1 MNPIIKKISE
11 MSSKN
16 RYLNKYSGD
25 VVSATLIILILL
37 SITAYYQ
44 AQNNLQPIRNDW
56 ENQKCKINILPIS
69 GFIRPSAYQSE
80 KSNLQYTA
88 DNYKECMGATSFT
101 ILKPMTT
108 PFDIIIDSIKSLFE
122 NISKLGDTLYN
133 VIDFLRGIVSNIMA
147 FFFGIIKMLI
157 KILRQIMAAIGT
169 FFYKALLIFFVGV
182 LVVKSF
188 IGSSVA
194 SLATFIVLM
203 MIFIVLVLLILAV
216 LNANSSALLALAA
229 WLFAIPGAQGGAL
242 AAMFGAVFIKAVPT
256 VINTIILL
264 VAITVYIILGFTLDD
279 VKKLYEKVATD
290 IINTMNHVV
299 ASSERARSWGLS
311 AADYYARLGVLRDA
325 SESDI
330 KSAFRKLARQ
340 LHPDVNKAENAQE
353 QFQEV
358 AAAYEVLS
366 DSDKRQIYDR
376 YGEEGLQGRG
386 MGATAVKATP
396 SRGTTRY
403 ESSGVGVGG
412 I

>member
-1 MNPIIKKISE
+1 M
-11 MSSKN
+11 
-16 RYLNKYSGD
+16 
-25 VVSATLIILILL
+25 L

-80 KSNLQYTA
+80 KSNLEYTA

-133 VIDFLRGIVSNIMA
+133 VIDFLRSIVSNIMA

-182 LVVKSF
+182 LIVKSF

-216 LNANSSALLALAA
+216 LYGFFSTAISLGSALIAAFFTIPAGLTMLASA
-229 WLFAIPGAQGGAL
+229 WAL
-242 AAMFGAVFIKAVPT
+242 HAT
-256 VINTIILL
+256 VITVTILILL
-264 VAITVYIILGFTLDD
+264 VAIGVYIILSFTLDD
-279 VKKLYEKVATD
+279 VKKLNEKIATD
-290 IINTMNHVV
+290 IINNMNHVADGARQVV
-299 ASSERARSWGLS
+299 ASSKYSR
-311 AADYYARLGVLRDA
+311 RDA
-325 SESDI
+325 SPQASE
-330 KSAFRKLARQ
+330 L
-340 LHPDVNKAENAQE
+340 
-353 QFQEV
+353 
-358 AAAYEVLS
+358 
-366 DSDKRQIYDR
+366 
-376 YGEEGLQGRG
+376 
-386 MGATAVKATP
+386 
-396 SRGTTRY
+396 
-403 ESSGVGVGG
+403 GVYN
-412 I
+412 

>member
-1 MNPIIKKISE
+1 MTFLIINQNYYNNFHIIIGLIYNYKSYTMNPIIKKISD

-101 ILKPMTT
+101 ILKPITA

-122 NISKLGDTLYN
+122 SISNLGNILYD
-133 VIDFLRGIVSNIMA
+133 VIDFLRSIVSDIMA

-169 FFYKALLIFFVGV
+169 FFYKSLLIFFVGV
-182 LVVKSF
+182 LIVKSF

-194 SLATFIVLM
+194 SLATFIILM
-203 MIFIVLVLLILAV
+203 MAFIVLVVLTLAVLYGIVTGLYSLIVSLMPLFVTPAAPVAMAVSAAAGAQAFLIAAIPIVMWSLILA
-216 LNANSSALLALAA
+216 
-229 WLFAIPGAQGGAL
+229 FAIAVMVLLVLQLAGVSNLGKEISRKIEETTIEVIHDVRDFDARKVKRAAVEWGEEVGEGVAKEAENTVNNINSVNRGSSSSSSSSSSSGGGA
-242 AAMFGAVFIKAVPT
+242 
-256 VINTIILL
+256 
-264 VAITVYIILGFTLDD
+264 
-279 VKKLYEKVATD
+279 
-290 IINTMNHVV
+290 
-299 ASSERARSWGLS
+299 
-311 AADYYARLGVLRDA
+311 
-325 SESDI
+325 
-330 KSAFRKLARQ
+330 
-340 LHPDVNKAENAQE
+340 
-353 QFQEV
+353 
-358 AAAYEVLS
+358 
-366 DSDKRQIYDR
+366 
-376 YGEEGLQGRG
+376 
-386 MGATAVKATP
+386 
-396 SRGTTRY
+396 
-403 ESSGVGVGG
+403 VGG
-412 I
+412 VYN

>member
-1 MNPIIKKISE
+1 MNPIIKKISD

-101 ILKPMTT
+101 ILKPITA

-122 NISKLGDTLYN
+122 NISKLGYILYD
-133 VIDFLRGIVSNIMA
+133 VIDFLRSIVSDIMA

-188 IGSSVA
+188 IGSGVA
-194 SLATFIVLM
+194 TLATFIILVM
-203 MIFIVLVLLILAV
+203 AFIVLVVLTLAV
-216 LNANSSALLALAA
+216 LYATVTGLYNLVIAMLAWIGVTAGTAA
-229 WLFAIPGAQGGAL
+229 PIAELRNF
-242 AAMFGAVFIKAVPT
+242 
-256 VINTIILL
+256 
-264 VAITVYIILGFTLDD
+264 
-279 VKKLYEKVATD
+279 
-290 IINTMNHVV
+290 
-299 ASSERARSWGLS
+299 SE
-311 AADYYARLGVLRDA
+311 
-325 SESDI
+325 
-330 KSAFRKLARQ
+330 
-340 LHPDVNKAENAQE
+340 
-353 QFQEV
+353 
-358 AAAYEVLS
+358 
-366 DSDKRQIYDR
+366 
-376 YGEEGLQGRG
+376 
-386 MGATAVKATP
+386 
-396 SRGTTRY
+396 
-403 ESSGVGVGG
+403 
-412 I
+412 

>member
-1 MNPIIKKISE
+1 MNPIINKISD

-69 GFIRPSAYQSE
+69 GFIRPPAYQPE

-88 DNYKECMGATSFT
+88 DNYKECIGMTSFT
-101 ILKPMTT
+101 ILKPITA

-122 NISKLGDTLYN
+122 SISNLGNILYD

-182 LVVKSF
+182 LIVKSF

-194 SLATFIVLM
+194 SLATFIILM
-203 MIFIVLVLLILAV
+203 MAFIVLVVLTLAV
-216 LNANSSALLALAA
+216 LYAIATGLYNLVVALMPLFVTPAA
-229 WLFAIPGAQGGAL
+229 PVAIPAAAAATWSAVAL
-242 AAMFGAVFIKAVPT
+242 TVGPIVIWVLIMVF
-256 VINTIILL
+256 
-264 VAITVYIILGFTLDD
+264 AITVLVLLGFTLGDVKNLGQQISTEIGETTLSIIDD
-279 VKKLYEKVATD
+279 VKTKY
-290 IINTMNHVV
+290 
-299 ASSERARSWGLS
+299 
-311 AADYYARLGVLRDA
+311 GVY
-325 SESDI
+325 
-330 KSAFRKLARQ
+330 
-340 LHPDVNKAENAQE
+340 N
-353 QFQEV
+353 
-358 AAAYEVLS
+358 
-366 DSDKRQIYDR
+366 
-376 YGEEGLQGRG
+376 
-386 MGATAVKATP
+386 
-396 SRGTTRY
+396 
-403 ESSGVGVGG
+403 
-412 I
+412 

>member
-1 MNPIIKKISE
+1 MNPIINKISD

-101 ILKPMTT
+101 ILKPITA

-122 NISKLGDTLYN
+122 SISNLGNILYD

-182 LVVKSF
+182 LIVKSF

-194 SLATFIVLM
+194 SLATFIILM
-203 MIFIVLVLLILAV
+203 MAFIVLVVLTLAV
-216 LNANSSALLALAA
+216 LYAIATGLYNLVVALMPLFVTPAA
-229 WLFAIPGAQGGAL
+229 PVAIPAAAAATWSAVAL
-242 AAMFGAVFIKAVPT
+242 TVGPIVIWVLIMVF
-256 VINTIILL
+256 
-264 VAITVYIILGFTLDD
+264 AITVLVLLGFTLGDVKNLAKGISTEIGETSLSIIDD
-279 VKKLYEKVATD
+279 VKKQY
-290 IINTMNHVV
+290 
-299 ASSERARSWGLS
+299 
-311 AADYYARLGVLRDA
+311 GVY
-325 SESDI
+325 
-330 KSAFRKLARQ
+330 
-340 LHPDVNKAENAQE
+340 N
-353 QFQEV
+353 
-358 AAAYEVLS
+358 
-366 DSDKRQIYDR
+366 
-376 YGEEGLQGRG
+376 
-386 MGATAVKATP
+386 
-396 SRGTTRY
+396 
-403 ESSGVGVGG
+403 
-412 I
+412 

>member
-80 KSNLQYTA
+80 KSNLEYTA

-133 VIDFLRGIVSNIMA
+133 VIDFLRSIVSNIMA

-182 LVVKSF
+182 LIVKSF

-216 LNANSSALLALAA
+216 LYGFFSTAISLGSALIA
-229 WLFAIPGAQGGAL
+229 
-242 AAMFGAVFIKAVPT
+242 AVFTIPAGLGVLSGAWALHAT
-256 VINTIILL
+256 VITVTILILL
-264 VAITVYIILGFTLDD
+264 VAIGVYIILSFTLDD
-279 VKKLYEKVATD
+279 VKKFNEEIATD
-290 IINTMNHVV
+290 INNTVNHVAASSEDAVRQVV
-299 ASSERARSWGLS
+299 ASSKYSR
-311 AADYYARLGVLRDA
+311 RDA
-325 SESDI
+325 SPQASE
-330 KSAFRKLARQ
+330 L
-340 LHPDVNKAENAQE
+340 
-353 QFQEV
+353 
-358 AAAYEVLS
+358 
-366 DSDKRQIYDR
+366 
-376 YGEEGLQGRG
+376 
-386 MGATAVKATP
+386 
-396 SRGTTRY
+396 
-403 ESSGVGVGG
+403 GVYN
-412 I
+412 

>member
-133 VIDFLRGIVSNIMA
+133 VIDFLRSIVSNIMA

-182 LVVKSF
+182 LIVKSF

-203 MIFIVLVLLILAV
+203 MIFIVLVVLTLAV
-216 LNANSSALLALAA
+216 LYGLFSSALSLSSMFMATVVTIPAGVVLGGWAA
-229 WLFAIPGAQGGAL
+229 WLYSTAI
-242 AAMFGAVFIKAVPT
+242 T
-256 VINTIILL
+256 VTTLLLL
-264 VAITVYIILGFTLDD
+264 VAITVYIILSFTLDG
-279 VKKLYEKVATD
+279 VKKLNEEISTN
-290 IINTMNHVV
+290 IINTVNNVV
-299 ASSERARSWGLS
+299 ASSKYSRRGASPQASE
-311 AADYYARLGVLRDA
+311 LGVY
-325 SESDI
+325 
-330 KSAFRKLARQ
+330 
-340 LHPDVNKAENAQE
+340 N
-353 QFQEV
+353 
-358 AAAYEVLS
+358 
-366 DSDKRQIYDR
+366 
-376 YGEEGLQGRG
+376 
-386 MGATAVKATP
+386 
-396 SRGTTRY
+396 
-403 ESSGVGVGG
+403 
-412 I
+412 

>member
-1 MNPIIKKISE
+1 MNPIINKISD

-25 VVSATLIILILL
+25 VVSATLILLILL

-80 KSNLQYTA
+80 KSNLEYTA

-182 LVVKSF
+182 LIVKSF

-203 MIFIVLVLLILAV
+203 MLFIVVVVFTLYVLYGIVTGLYNLVLAMLAWIGVTAGIAAPIAGPVITVATGSAVALQVGPIVITALILV
-216 LNANSSALLALAA
+216 
-229 WLFAIPGAQGGAL
+229 FAI
-242 AAMFGAVFIKAVPT
+242 V
-256 VINTIILL
+256 
-264 VAITVYIILGFTLDD
+264 VYIILHFTLDD
-279 VKKLYEKVATD
+279 VKKLNEEIATN
-290 IINTMNHVV
+290 IINTVNHVV
-299 ASSERARSWGLS
+299 ASSKYSRRGASPQASE
-311 AADYYARLGVLRDA
+311 LGVY
-325 SESDI
+325 
-330 KSAFRKLARQ
+330 
-340 LHPDVNKAENAQE
+340 N
-353 QFQEV
+353 
-358 AAAYEVLS
+358 
-366 DSDKRQIYDR
+366 
-376 YGEEGLQGRG
+376 
-386 MGATAVKATP
+386 
-396 SRGTTRY
+396 
-403 ESSGVGVGG
+403 
-412 I
+412 

>member
-1 MNPIIKKISE
+1 MNPIIKKISD

-69 GFIRPSAYQSE
+69 GFIRPPAYQSE

-133 VIDFLRGIVSNIMA
+133 VIDFLRSIVSNIMA

-188 IGSSVA
+188 IGSGVA
-194 SLATFIVLM
+194 SLATFIILVM
-203 MIFIVLVLLILAV
+203 AFIVLVVLTLAV
-216 LNANSSALLALAA
+216 LYATVTGLYNLVIAMMAWIAASAGTAAPIAAPVAAAATWSAVALTVGPIVI
-229 WLFAIPGAQGGAL
+229 WVLI
-242 AAMFGAVFIKAVPT
+242 MVF
-256 VINTIILL
+256 
-264 VAITVYIILGFTLDD
+264 AITVLVLLGFTLGDVKNLAKGISTEIGETSLSIIDD
-279 VKKLYEKVATD
+279 VKKQY
-290 IINTMNHVV
+290 
-299 ASSERARSWGLS
+299 
-311 AADYYARLGVLRDA
+311 GVY
-325 SESDI
+325 
-330 KSAFRKLARQ
+330 
-340 LHPDVNKAENAQE
+340 N
-353 QFQEV
+353 
-358 AAAYEVLS
+358 
-366 DSDKRQIYDR
+366 
-376 YGEEGLQGRG
+376 
-386 MGATAVKATP
+386 
-396 SRGTTRY
+396 
-403 ESSGVGVGG
+403 
-412 I
+412 